1 VVPGHL
7 GRLEAEI
14 IAAVPATARFGGPLS
29 FWTGNILRY
38 GAENPHADPVARDG
52 ASQVMVDE
60 SSRGPATIPG
70 YPQRSRP
77 VARIDQT
84 PFQIEIVSLTHD
96 GRGVGRRAEGQAN
109 PGKTVFV
116 SGALPGEIVMAQQT
130 ARQRSFDEARA
141 VQILQASADRVDARC
156 AHFGTCGGCAL
167 QHLDEAQQ
175 IHAKQRVL
183 MENLERIGHVTP
195 DSVLP
200 PLTDASWG
208 YRRKGRFSVRRVEK
222 KDKTLVGFREQDP
235 RFVADIAQCHTV
247 IPQIGLKVS
256 ALAALIDGMDA
267 RREIPQIE
275 FIAGDDTVALVFRHL
290 APLSQRD
297 RDALVAFAR
306 EHGFAIFLQ
315 PGGIDSVH
323 ALWPEE
329 PKLAFR
335 LPQWNVELRFRPL
348 DFIQVNAGLN
358 QKMIA
363 SALELLD
370 AQPGD
375 RVLDLF
381 CGLGNFTLP
390 LARSVREVVGVEG
403 DAGLVMRARENAL
416 HNMLANAQFHAA
428 DLAQDLRGQPWARE
442 GFDRVLL
449 DPPRSGADAVLKQLP
464 LKGLKRIVYVSCHPA
479 SLARDAG
486 YLVNERGW
494 KLRAAGVMDMF
505 PHTAHVESIAMFEPP
520 RG

>member
-1 VVPGHL
+1 
-7 GRLEAEI
+7 
-14 IAAVPATARFGGPLS
+14 
-29 FWTGNILRY
+29 
-38 GAENPHADPVARDG
+38 
-52 ASQVMVDE
+52 
-60 SSRGPATIPG
+60 
-70 YPQRSRP
+70 

-84 PFQIEIVSLTHD
+84 PFQIEILNLTHD
-96 GRGVGRRAEGQAN
+96 GRGVGRRAEGQAS

-130 ARQRSFDEARA
+130 GRQRSFDEAKT
-141 VQILQASADRVDARC
+141 VQVLQPASDRVAPRC
-156 AHFGTCGGCAL
+156 LHFGTCGGCAL
-167 QHLDEAQQ
+167 QHMDEAQQ

-183 MENLERIGHVTP
+183 LENLERIGHVTP
-195 DSVLP
+195 EAVLP
-200 PLTDASWG
+200 ALTDAAWG

-235 RFVADIAQCHTV
+235 RFVADLSECHTV
-247 IPQIGLKVS
+247 IPRIGTRIP
-256 ALAALIDGMDA
+256 ALSALIDGMDA
-267 RREIPQIE
+267 RSEIPQIE
-275 FIAGDDTVALVFRHL
+275 FIAGDDTVVLVFRHL
-290 APLSQRD
+290 VPLSERD
-297 RDALVAFAR
+297 REALVAFAKT
-306 EHGFAIFLQ
+306 HDFAIFLQ

-323 ALWPEE
+323 ALWPEH
-329 PKLAFR
+329 PMLAFG
-335 LPQWNVELRFRPL
+335 LPQWDVELQFRPL

-363 SALELLD
+363 SALALLD
-370 AQPGD
+370 AQPHE

-390 LARSVREVVGVEG
+390 LARGAREVVGVEG
-403 DAGLVMRARENAL
+403 DVGLVKRAQANAL
-416 HNMLANAQFHAA
+416 HNGIDNAHFHAA
-428 DLAQDLRGQPWARE
+428 DLAQDLRGHTWMRE

-449 DPPRSGADAVLKQLP
+449 DPPRSGADVVLKQLP

-505 PHTAHVESIAMFEPP
+505 PHTAHVESIAMFEQ
-520 RG
+520 